1 MFDPNLIKTI
11 FDGVIGWD
19 QNSDING
26 VQLES
31 SLVSSSSGI
40 KYNSFHPLLT
50 FNNLYSIAPD
60 YESIHGSL
68 SPSTKAL
75 IEADFS
81 NWLRG
86 QTQAATIRAFDI
98 WTGIKLKNQ
107 TTRNLLER
115 NQLFDL
121 GSVTGDVENQS
132 NKTKGIEITTL
143 TARGLIYP
151 LKKIGV
157 QLEQAETFTIYLFHT
172 SSVDP
177 ITTLSVT
184 YTEVGSV
191 QWFDVDWKLS
201 KGSGSYYICYNSD
214 DLTGGS
220 INGNTTYNYN
230 GTNQSYSMGRY
241 FSASPFTIGG
251 NNTVMWDTSK
261 NIYDVNTNHGL
272 NVQLSAVCDFSEFII
287 EQKDL
292 FRQLVGVQLASDLLR
307 MLAYNVEARVNRFET
322 NIARR
327 EVLYEVDGDTQGRA
341 GGLKQRLDEI
351 IEGLQLD
358 TQGIDKH
365 CLPCRRRGMKY
376 KSI

>member
-1 MFDPNLIKTI
+1 MFDPNIIKTI

-19 QNSDING
+19 QNADING
-26 VQLES
+26 VQLDAN
-31 SLVSSSSGI
+31 LVASSSGI

-60 YESIHGSL
+60 FEAVHGDL
-68 SPSTKAL
+68 SPATKAL

-81 NWLRG
+81 AWLTG

-98 WTGIKLKNQ
+98 WTGIKLKNN

-121 GSVTGDVENQS
+121 GSISGDIETEA
-132 NKTKGIEITTL
+132 NKTKGIEITPMTS
-143 TARGLIYP
+143 RGLIYP
-151 LKKIGV
+151 IKKVGV
-157 QLEQAETFTIYLFHT
+157 QLEQGETFNIYLFHT
-172 SSVDP
+172 SSIDP
-177 ITTLSVT
+177 IETVPIT

-201 KGSGSYYICYNSD
+201 KGSGSYYLCYNTD
-214 DLTGGS
+214 DLTGGA
-220 INGNTTYNYN
+220 INGTTTYNSS
-230 GTNQSYSMGRY
+230 GAVQSYPMGRY
-241 FSASPFTIGG
+241 FSASPFSVTGQ
-251 NNTVMWDTSK
+251 NTVMWDTSG
-261 NIYDVNTNHGL
+261 NIYSNNTNHGL

-351 IEGLQLD
+351 IDGLQLD

-365 CLPCRRRGMKY
+365 CLPCKRRGMKFR
-376 KSI
+376 SI